1 MTRVRSTRKE
11 KRRRGGLRRGGALL
25 AVLWLSVAMSAI
37 AFALSR
43 SVRSELDRAAL
54 EIDSARAY
62 YLAQGGVEAAMRRI
76 ARPRDP
82 ENPDRGFQ
90 IGQRWMRFDFPSG
103 IVDVEIIGESGKLD
117 VNQATPEALASILA
131 AGGLDPSRAV
141 DLAARIVDYRER
153 RRAGLIA
160 YGMTP
165 AELAAQSENPSDDS
179 TFRPT
184 STSIQEL
191 EELLTIPGLTPELF
205 YGGFR
210 PNADGGLVRFRGL
223 AESFTTRGG
232 AMVNMNYA
240 SREALLAAGLS
251 ANEVAGIE
259 EIRLQRPLRDGDP
272 GTHAIGANSGA
283 IRMGLGGGST
293 AFTLRATARLKSGQ
307 AKRTVSALVEN
318 GATGGPDPIR
328 IVRWRET
335 AF

>member
-1 MTRVRSTRKE
+1 MRK
-11 KRRRGGLRRGGALL
+11 RGVRGGLERGGALL

-43 SVRSELDRAAL
+43 SVRAELDRAAL

-82 ENPDRGFQ
+82 ENPDFAFE

-103 IVDVEIIGESGKLD
+103 VVDVEIIGESGKLD
-117 VNQATPEALASILA
+117 VNQATPEALTAILA
-131 AGGLDPSRAV
+131 AGGLDPSRAI
-141 DLAARIVDYRER
+141 DLALRIADYRQR
-153 RRAGLIA
+153 RRSGLIA
-160 YGMTP
+160 YGLTP
-165 AELAAQSENPSDDS
+165 AELAEQTENTAGDS
-179 TFRPT
+179 TFRT
-184 STSIQEL
+184 GSTSIQEL
-191 EELLTIPGLTPELF
+191 EELLTIPGLTPDLF

-210 PNADGGLVRFRGL
+210 TDAAGELVRFRGL

-232 AMVNMNYA
+232 GMVAMSYA

-251 ANEVAGIE
+251 NVEVAAIE
-259 EIRLQRPLRDGDP
+259 EIRRRRPLREGDP
-272 GTHAIGANSGA
+272 GTHLIGNNSGA
-283 IRMGLGGGST
+283 IPMGLGGGSG
-293 AFTLRATARLKSGQ
+293 AFTLRATATLRSGQ
-307 AKRTVSALVEN
+307 AKRTVAALVEN
-318 GATGGPDPIR
+318 GAGGGPDPIR

>member
-1 MTRVRSTRKE
+1 MKY
-11 KRRRGGLRRGGALL
+11 RGGLRRGGALL
-25 AVLWLSVAMSAI
+25 AVLWLSVAMTAI

-43 SVRSELDRAAL
+43 TVRAELDRAAL

-76 ARPRDP
+76 ARPPDP
-82 ENPDRGFQ
+82 QNPELGFE

-117 VNQATPEALASILA
+117 VNQATPEALASVLA

-141 DLAARIVDYRER
+141 DLSIRIADYRER

-160 YGMTP
+160 YGLTP
-165 AELAAQSENPSDDS
+165 AEMSAQSENPADDS

-191 EELLTIPGLTPELF
+191 EELLTLPGLTPDLF
-205 YGGFR
+205 YGGFHT
-210 PNADGGLVRFRGL
+210 NAAGELVRFRGL

-232 AMVNMNYA
+232 AVINMNYA
-240 SREALLAAGLS
+240 SHEALLAAGLS
-251 ANEVAGIE
+251 NVEVAGVE
-259 EIRLQRPLRDGDP
+259 EIRRLRPLREGDP
-272 GTHAIGANSGA
+272 GTYAIGANSGA
-283 IRMGLGGGST
+283 IRLGLGGGSMS
-293 AFTLRATARLKSGQ
+293 FTLRATATLKSGQ
-307 AKRTVSALVEN
+307 AKRTVAALVEN
-318 GATGGPDPIR
+318 GAAGGPDPIR